1 MYASTRCV
9 EGIETGINIDMA
21 RQFCIMFLVANIKSA
36 AKRARQN
43 LRRRKRNLL
52 VKTTVRATIKEV
64 RASLKAGDKEGAR
77 KALAQAVTLLDK
89 AASRGVFHR
98 NNASRKISR
107 LSSQVLR

>member
-1 MYASTRCV
+1 
-9 EGIETGINIDMA
+9 MA
-21 RQFCIMFLVANIKSA
+21 RHFCIMVLVANIKSA
-36 AKRARQN
+36 VKRARQN

-52 VKTTVRATIKEV
+52 IKTTVRATIKEV

-89 AASRGVFHR
+89 SVSRGVYHR